1 MYILNILDKG
11 LRKKGLNVTESGQL
25 ELSLGEMWKK
35 EVKLEV

>member
-25 ELSLGEMWKK
+25 ELGEMWKK